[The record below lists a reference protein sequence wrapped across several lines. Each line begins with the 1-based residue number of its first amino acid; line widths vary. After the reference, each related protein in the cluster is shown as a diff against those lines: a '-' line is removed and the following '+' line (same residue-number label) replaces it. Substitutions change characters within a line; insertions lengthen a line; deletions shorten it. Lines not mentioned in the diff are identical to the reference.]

1 MLTCPHPRPF
11 VVADP
16 WSCGQTR
23 TMCRELPAGGVCC
36 TVDATVATWNS
47 SLALLE
53 GKAAAAVTH
62 VP

>member
-1 MLTCPHPRPF
+1 
-11 VVADP
+11 
-16 WSCGQTR
+16 
-23 TMCRELPAGGVCC
+23 MCRELPAGGVCC